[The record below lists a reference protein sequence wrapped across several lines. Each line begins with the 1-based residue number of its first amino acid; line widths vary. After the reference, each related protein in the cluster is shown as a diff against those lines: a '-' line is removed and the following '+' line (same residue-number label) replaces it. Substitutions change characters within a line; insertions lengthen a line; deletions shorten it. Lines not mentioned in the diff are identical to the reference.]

1 MLSGTPVQC
10 REQLWCFTELWSS
23 CSVCRWLLHRNNSE
37 IPEWERKRRV
47 QKKPLQVRMDKS
59 VHSEKGL
66 LWQIEIHALNL
77 SKACIRVFQNTDIHV
92 SFHTD
97 VLAPGPGKMFPS
109 DLPNCIIISHSLTL
123 QSLSTGDSDPHRP
136 LKTSQGHIPMLLSPS
151 RRLAVS
157 TFYVCPTS
165 CANTICVHY
174 PYHFSN
180 PIFVPNLILKIGDL
194 PNSFFFALL
203 TTVFDCF
210 K

>member
-37 IPEWERKRRV
+37 IPEWERKNRV
-47 QKKPLQVRMDKS
+47 QKKNKNPTA
-59 VHSEKGL
+59 SENGQKCAR
-66 LWQIEIHALNL
+66 WKRAALTDRNTRDL
-77 SKACIRVFQNTDIHV
+77 SKACVRAFQNTDIHV

-151 RRLAVS
+151 WRVG
-157 TFYVCPTS
+157 
-165 CANTICVHY
+165 CVY
-174 PYHFSN
+174 
-180 PIFVPNLILKIGDL
+180 ILCL
-194 PNSFFFALL
+194 PNFIRKHNLCTLSISFS
-203 TTVFDCF
+203 
-210 K
+210 

>member
-37 IPEWERKRRV
+37 IPEWERKESAK
-47 QKKPLQVRMDKS
+47 KKPKNPTTLQVRMDKS
-59 VHSEKGL
+59 VCGEKEL
-66 LWQIEIHALNL
+66 LWQIETHALDL
-77 SKACIRVFQNTDIHV
+77 GKACVRAFLKTDIHV
-92 SFHTD
+92 SFHAD

-151 RRLAVS
+151 WRVGS
-157 TFYVCPTS
+157 VY
-165 CANTICVHY
+165 
-174 PYHFSN
+174 
-180 PIFVPNLILKIGDL
+180 ILCL
-194 PNSFFFALL
+194 PNFIRKHNLCTLSISFF
-203 TTVFDCF
+203 
-210 K
+210 

>member
-37 IPEWERKRRV
+37 IPEWERKKRV
-47 QKKPLQVRMDKS
+47 QKKKTLQVRMDKS
-59 VHSEKGL
+59 VHREKGL
-66 LWQIEIHALNL
+66 LWQIETHALNL
-77 SKACIRVFQNTDIHV
+77 SKACVRVFQNTDIHV

-136 LKTSQGHIPMLLSPS
+136 LTTSQGHIPMLLSPS
-151 RRLAVS
+151 RRVGRV
-157 TFYVCPTS
+157 Y
-165 CANTICVHY
+165 
-174 PYHFSN
+174 
-180 PIFVPNLILKIGDL
+180 ILCL
-194 PNSFFFALL
+194 PNFMHKHNLCTLSISFFEPYLW
-203 TTVFDCF
+203 T
-210 K
+210 